1 MNLKNKLTLA
11 LAITS
16 LFSVAHASTMNDVRD
31 TGVLNVGNRQD
42 SIPYSQT
49 ADGGAKGYSVDI
61 CNAIG
66 QRLSEKLGK
75 SVKLQYQEVSSANRI
90 PLVANHTIALECG
103 STTITEERKQK
114 INFMTIDKDIVVP
127 AVLKA
132 NAGKI
137 KSFEDFRNKKV
148 IVVSNTTGDKYM
160 AQLNTKGYNIE
171 IVKVKDYGIAFESL
185 SQNRGIAVVSDKAL
199 LLGQTEKPENKGK
212 FAYSDLK
219 TGDDE
224 VIGIGYP
231 NDDAEFSA
239 FIQETDKE
247 FKKNGTYLKLREKW
261 FNQPVK
267 ELGYSLN
274 YKTTN
279 EVKDLISVYDNG
291 QRRGIIDPKT
301 NTVKLEK

>member
-1 MNLKNKLTLA
+1 MNLKTKLSLTLA
-11 LAITS
+11 VAS
-16 LFSVAHASTMNDVRD
+16 LFSVANASILNEARD
-31 TGVLNVGNRQD
+31 SGTINAGNRQD

-49 ADGGAKGYSVDI
+49 VDNGAKGYSVDI
-61 CNAIG
+61 CNAIAE
-66 QRLSEKLGK
+66 RMSTKLGK
-75 SVKLQYQEVSSANRI
+75 TVKLQFQEVSSANRI

-114 INFMTIDKDIVVP
+114 INFITIDKDIVVP

-137 KSFEDFRNKKV
+137 KSLEDLRNQKV
-148 IVVSNTTGDKYM
+148 IVVTNTTGDKYM
-160 AQLNTKGYNIE
+160 SQLNAQGYNIE
-171 IVKVKDYGIAFESL
+171 IVKVKDYAIAFESL

-231 NDDAEFSA
+231 KDDAEFGA
-239 FIQETDKE
+239 FIQETDRE

-274 YKTTN
+274 YKTTT
-279 EVKDLISVYDNG
+279 EVKDLLT
-291 QRRGIIDPKT
+291 K
-301 NTVKLEK
+301 

>member
-1 MNLKNKLTLA
+1 MKIKTKLA
-11 LAITS
+11 LSLAVAS
-16 LFSVAHASTMNDVRD
+16 LFSVANASILNDVRD
-31 TGVLNVGNRQD
+31 TGVLNTGNRQD

-49 ADGGAKGYSVDI
+49 AENGAKGYSVDI
-61 CNAIG
+61 CNAITE
-66 QRLSEKLGK
+66 RLSQKLGK
-75 SVKLQYQEVSSANRI
+75 TIKNQYQEVSSANRI

-114 INFMTIDKDIVVP
+114 INFITIDADIVVP
-127 AVLKA
+127 ATLK
-132 NAGKI
+132 GKEGTI
-137 KSFEDFRNKKV
+137 KSYEDLRNQKV
-148 IVVSNTTGDKYM
+148 IVVTNTTGDKYM
-160 AQLNTKGYNIE
+160 SQLNAKGYNIE
-171 IVKVKDYGIAFESL
+171 IVKVKDYAIAFESL

-212 FAYSDLK
+212 FAYSNLK

-231 NDDAEFSA
+231 KDDAEFSA
-239 FIQETDKE
+239 FIQETDRE

-261 FNQPVK
+261 FNAPVK

-279 EVKDLISVYDNG
+279 EVKDLLT
-291 QRRGIIDPKT
+291 K
-301 NTVKLEK
+301 

>member
-1 MNLKNKLTLA
+1 MKIKTKMALSILA
-11 LAITS
+11 TS
-16 LFSVAHASTMNDVRD
+16 LLSVANASIISEAKENGTI
-31 TGVLNVGNRQD
+31 NVGNRQD

-49 ADGGAKGYSVDI
+49 VENGAKGYSVDI

-66 QRLSEKLGK
+66 EKLSKKLGK
-75 SVKLQYQEVSSANRI
+75 EIKLQYQEVSSANRI

-114 INFMTIDKDIVVP
+114 INFIPIDADIVVP
-127 AVLKA
+127 AVLK
-132 NAGKI
+132 GKEGTI
-137 KSFEDFRNKKV
+137 KTLEDLRDKKV

-160 AQLNTKGYNIE
+160 SQLNTKGYNIE
-171 IVKVKDYGIAFESL
+171 IVKVKDYAMAFESL
-185 SQNRGIAVVSDKAL
+185 SQNRGVAVVSDKAL

-212 FAYSDLK
+212 YGYSSLK

-231 NDDAEFSA
+231 KDDEEFAS

-274 YKTTN
+274 YKTTK
-279 EVKDLISVYDNG
+279 EVKDLLT
-291 QRRGIIDPKT
+291 K
-301 NTVKLEK
+301 

>member
-1 MNLKNKLTLA
+1 MKIKTKMALSILA
-11 LAITS
+11 TS
-16 LFSVAHASTMNDVRD
+16 LLSVANASIISEAKENGTI
-31 TGVLNVGNRQD
+31 NVGNRQD

-49 ADGGAKGYSVDI
+49 VENGAKGYSVDI

-66 QRLSEKLGK
+66 EKLSKKLGK
-75 SVKLQYQEVSSANRI
+75 EIKLQYQEVSSANRI

-114 INFMTIDKDIVVP
+114 INFIPIDADIVVP
-127 AVLKA
+127 AVLK
-132 NAGKI
+132 GKEGTI
-137 KSFEDFRNKKV
+137 KTLEDLRDKKV

-160 AQLNTKGYNIE
+160 SQLNTKGYNIE
-171 IVKVKDYGIAFESL
+171 IVKVKDYAMAFESL
-185 SQNRGIAVVSDKAL
+185 SQNRGVAVVSDKAL

-212 FAYSDLK
+212 FAYSNLK

-231 NDDAEFSA
+231 KDDAEFSA
-239 FIQETDKE
+239 FIQETDRE

-261 FNQPVK
+261 FNAPVK

-279 EVKDLISVYDNG
+279 EVKDLLT
-291 QRRGIIDPKT
+291 K
-301 NTVKLEK
+301 